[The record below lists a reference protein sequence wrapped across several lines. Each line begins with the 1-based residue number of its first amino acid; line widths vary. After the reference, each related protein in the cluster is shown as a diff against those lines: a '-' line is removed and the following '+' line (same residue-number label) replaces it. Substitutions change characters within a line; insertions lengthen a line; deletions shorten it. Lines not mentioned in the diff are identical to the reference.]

1 LSSDITP
8 DHLDRYPSFEHY
20 VKSKLSLYQYCQHP
34 VINADE
40 PLTPTLDNAK
50 YFGMDMPKQGSDFGT
65 VTCHGSCYI
74 LKGDDALMDADEL
87 PLIGQHNIVNVLAAL
102 ALGRQIGLNTDSMI
116 TTIKTFKG
124 LEHRIEWVTKKQNN
138 HCLA

>member
-1 LSSDITP
+1 MS
-8 DHLDRYPSFEHY
+8 
-20 VKSKLSLYQYCQHP
+20 
-34 VINADE
+34 
-40 PLTPTLDNAK
+40 LDNAK

-102 ALGRQIGLNTDSMI
+102 LDCGYSGYGVGGFGVVVIINILFFCDPFYAVFQA
-116 TTIKTFKG
+116 FKG
-124 LEHRIEWVTKKQNN
+124 FDGCYH
-138 HCLA
+138 